1 MDTNYTTKSQEA
13 ISGAMQAAA
22 AAGNPQIEPAHL
34 LVELLSQPDG
44 VAAGLLAAV
53 CPDAAARQAVGAS
66 ARRILT
72 QLPASSGSSMT
83 QPQPSRSLLAA
94 LEAASTVAK
103 ELSDEYIS
111 TEHLLIGLAKGD
123 TSGSAPTVARILADA
138 GATPEA
144 LIEAL
149 PQVRGSS
156 RVTSA
161 NPEGT
166 YKTLEKYGTD
176 LTEAARE
183 GRLDPVIGRD
193 AEIRRVVQVLS
204 RRTKNN
210 PVLIGEPGVGKTAVV
225 EGLAQRIVA
234 GDVPESLRDKRLISL
249 DLSGMVAGAKYRGEF
264 EERLKAVLKE
274 IKDSDGE
281 VITFIDELHT
291 VVGAGGGSE
300 GAMDAGNMLKPMLAR
315 GELRMVG
322 ATTLDEYRENIEKD
336 PALERRFQQVFV
348 GEPSVEDTVAILR
361 GIAPKYE
368 AHHQV
373 TISDGA
379 LVAAA
384 TLSDRYITGRQ
395 LPDKAIDL
403 VDEAASRLRME
414 LDSSPVE
421 IDELRRRVDRM
432 RMEEAYLDES
442 IEDVAK
448 ADPADVDR
456 LERLRAELA
465 DASEEL
471 ASLNAR
477 WEAEKAG
484 HNKVGELRA
493 ALDEM
498 RTRADLAE
506 REGNFEEAGRLR
518 YGDMPA
524 LERQI
529 REAEAADDAAEQT
542 AGEPMIAEQVG
553 APEIAEVVGS
563 WTGIPVGKLLQGET
577 EKLLTMED
585 VIGERLIGQKAAV
598 AAVADAVRRSRA
610 GISDPDR
617 PTGSFLFLGPT
628 GVGKTELAK
637 ALAEF
642 LFDDE
647 RAIVRIDM
655 SEYSE
660 KHSVARLV
668 GAPPGYVGYEE
679 GGQLT
684 EAVRRRPYSVVLLDE
699 VEKAHPEVF
708 DILLQVLDDGRLTDG
723 QGRTVDFRNV
733 ILVLTSNLG
742 SQFLTDP
749 LTSPE
754 EKRNGVMSV
763 VQASFK
769 PEFLNRLDDI
779 IIFEALSK
787 EELGEIVEIQLARIA
802 KRLTDRRLNLEVTDA
817 ARSWL
822 ADEGYDPA
830 YGARPL
836 RRLVQREIGD
846 RLARMLLAGE
856 VLDGQKVVVDKVDG
870 SEGLT
875 LRAEGEAHLPSA
887 SSAASPA

>member
-123 TSGSAPTVARILADA
+123 ASGSAPTVARILADA

-234 GDVPESLRDKRLISL
+234 GDVPESLRGKRLISL

-348 GEPSVEDTVAILR
+348 G
-361 GIAPKYE
+361 
-368 AHHQV
+368 
-373 TISDGA
+373 
-379 LVAAA
+379 
-384 TLSDRYITGRQ
+384 
-395 LPDKAIDL
+395 
-403 VDEAASRLRME
+403 
-414 LDSSPVE
+414 
-421 IDELRRRVDRM
+421 
-432 RMEEAYLDES
+432 
-442 IEDVAK
+442 
-448 ADPADVDR
+448 
-456 LERLRAELA
+456 
-465 DASEEL
+465 
-471 ASLNAR
+471 
-477 WEAEKAG
+477 
-484 HNKVGELRA
+484 
-493 ALDEM
+493 
-498 RTRADLAE
+498 
-506 REGNFEEAGRLR
+506 
-518 YGDMPA
+518 
-524 LERQI
+524 
-529 REAEAADDAAEQT
+529 
-542 AGEPMIAEQVG
+542 
-553 APEIAEVVGS
+553 
-563 WTGIPVGKLLQGET
+563 
-577 EKLLTMED
+577 
-585 VIGERLIGQKAAV
+585 
-598 AAVADAVRRSRA
+598 
-610 GISDPDR
+610 
-617 PTGSFLFLGPT
+617 
-628 GVGKTELAK
+628 
-637 ALAEF
+637 
-642 LFDDE
+642 
-647 RAIVRIDM
+647 
-655 SEYSE
+655 
-660 KHSVARLV
+660 
-668 GAPPGYVGYEE
+668 
-679 GGQLT
+679 
-684 EAVRRRPYSVVLLDE
+684 
-699 VEKAHPEVF
+699 
-708 DILLQVLDDGRLTDG
+708 
-723 QGRTVDFRNV
+723 
-733 ILVLTSNLG
+733 
-742 SQFLTDP
+742 
-749 LTSPE
+749 
-754 EKRNGVMSV
+754 
-763 VQASFK
+763 
-769 PEFLNRLDDI
+769 
-779 IIFEALSK
+779 
-787 EELGEIVEIQLARIA
+787 
-802 KRLTDRRLNLEVTDA
+802 
-817 ARSWL
+817 
-822 ADEGYDPA
+822 
-830 YGARPL
+830 
-836 RRLVQREIGD
+836 
-846 RLARMLLAGE
+846 
-856 VLDGQKVVVDKVDG
+856 
-870 SEGLT
+870 
-875 LRAEGEAHLPSA
+875 
-887 SSAASPA
+887 

>member
-83 QPQPSRSLLAA
+83 QPQPSRALLAA

-234 GDVPESLRDKRLISL
+234 GDVPESLRGKRLISL

-442 IEDVAK
+442 IEDVSK
-448 ADPADVDR
+448 ADPADVER

-542 AGEPMIAEQVG
+542 AGEPMIAEKVG

-754 EKRNGVMSV
+754 EKRNEVMSV

-802 KRLTDRRLNLEVTDA
+802 KRLTDRRLSLEVTDA

-856 VLDGQKVVVDKVDG
+856 VLDGQTVVVDKVDG
-870 SEGLT
+870 SEGLA